1 MTPQTAALTASMED
15 YLEAI
20 FQIAANRE
28 VARVKQIA
36 EALGVR
42 MASVTGALRTLADK
56 GLVAHDKFGDV
67 ALTPRGTELAR
78 RIVRRHDVLTSFL
91 VDVLGVERDTA
102 EGVACKMEH
111 SVGKVVTDRLVRF
124 ADFLQ
129 TCPRAGT
136 DWLSKFHEACGH
148 DTDPARCEECLR
160 RCQASRA
167 GSHGDTG
174 APAERALSDLAL
186 EERGMVVGV
195 KGRGPIKRRLMDMGL
210 VPGSVVE
217 TIQVAPLGDPIEI
230 KLKGYR
236 LALRKDEAARVVVR
250 PL

>member
-56 GLVAHDKFGDV
+56 GLVAHDKFGD
-67 ALTPRGTELAR
+67 
-78 RIVRRHDVLTSFL
+78 
-91 VDVLGVERDTA
+91 
-102 EGVACKMEH
+102 VACKMEH